1 MTTHVDPVTLELIK
15 GALRSAR
22 SEMEALIERTA
33 MSPFIRE
40 KKDYFIAF
48 FDRRGH
54 LLYGT
59 NLPLGG
65 NILDCILETYPAEE
79 MRPGDLYWY
88 NDCYG
93 SRGGVSHSPDMV
105 FVAPTFHE
113 QRLVG
118 FAQAWGHLWDI
129 GGMMPGSISPAA
141 TEIYHEGIIMPPSRI
156 YREGVLNEEVWRVF
170 ARNSRF
176 PEILKGDL
184 RAIMASCRLGKQRLE
199 ELFARFGSATALAAF
214 DQIIAQSKEA
224 VRDAFNS
231 RVPNGTY
238 TFRDYLD
245 SDGITDQSYGV
256 HLTLEKN
263 NGNITL
269 DFRETD
275 DQAQGAVN
283 FVMHESVPKFMYGL
297 YLTADDP
304 SVLINHGFV
313 QALGQVKTRPGSLVQ
328 PTFPAPLGMRSNTML
343 RVNNCIFGT
352 LALATEGQTSAASPV
367 YVIYMLRSL
376 DRKSGDYTLCIE
388 GMAVGFGARPF
399 ADGID
404 AVYYVAQK
412 NYPVEF
418 TEMEFGVRIEHYS
431 IHKDSGGPGIYRGGC
446 GVVRDIRIIADEGIL
461 ASRLE
466 NVIYPAWGVNSGHSG
481 RPGCL
486 IVNPGTPQ
494 ERELK
499 PLSDNNRLA
508 KGDLLRIMTPG
519 GGGWGDPLDRDHQHV
534 RDDVLDGFVSI
545 ESAFDDYGVVLDP
558 QTFAVDI
565 DANTAPTTT
574 HAASDR
580 DVSPWHVFRNTRISK
595 GRTANHQNAELVFT
609 RFFCIAFYPG
619 DSKPW
624 KIVKAFPWII
634 FAF

>member
-1 MTTHVDPVTLELIK
+1 MTPQVDPVTLELIK
-15 GALRSAR
+15 GMMRSAR

-40 KKDYFIAF
+40 KKDYFTAF
-48 FDRRGH
+48 FDRDGR

-65 NILDCILETYPAEE
+65 NILDCILAEYPAET

-93 SRGGVSHSPDMV
+93 SNGGVSHSPDMV
-105 FVAPTFHE
+105 FVAPVFHAGS
-113 QRLVG
+113 LIG
-118 FAQAWGHLWDI
+118 FAHAWGHLWDI

-141 TEIYHEGIIMPPSRI
+141 TEIFHEGMIMPPVRI
-156 YREGVLNEEVWRVF
+156 YREGVLNEEVWRFF

-199 ELFARFGSATALAAF
+199 EIVTRFGPETTRAAF
-214 DQIIAQSKEA
+214 EVIIEQSADA
-224 VRDAFNS
+224 VRQAFQA
-231 RVPNGTY
+231 RVPDGSY
-238 TFRDYLD
+238 TFQDYLD
-245 SDGITDQSYGV
+245 SDGVTDQSYAV
-256 HLTLEKN
+256 TLQLTKQ
-263 NGNITL
+263 NGDVTL
-269 DFRETD
+269 DFCDSD

-283 FVMHESVPKFMYGL
+283 FIMHESVPKFMYGL
-297 YLTADDP
+297 YLTADDA

-313 QALGQVKTRPGSLVQ
+313 KALGQVKTRPGSLVN

-343 RVNNCIFGT
+343 RVNNCVFGT

-376 DRKSGDYTLCIE
+376 DKKSGDYTLCIE

-412 NYPVEF
+412 NYPIEF
-418 TEMEFGVRIEHYS
+418 AEMEFGVRVERYT
-431 IHKDSGGPGIYRGGC
+431 IHRDSGGPGIYRGGC

-466 NVIYPAWGVNSGHSG
+466 NVIYPAWGVNGGHSG
-481 RPGCL
+481 RSGGL
-486 IVNPGTPQ
+486 IVNPGTPA

-499 PLSDNNRLA
+499 PLSDNNRLL

-519 GGGWGDPLDRDHQHV
+519 GGGWGNPLDRDPLAVQ
-534 RDDVLDGFVSI
+534 RDVWDGFVSP
-545 ESAFDDYGVVLDP
+545 ESALADYGVVLDP
-558 QTFAVDI
+558 QTMEI
-565 DANTAPTTT
+565 DKTATQERRQQMRGETAMF
-574 HAASDR
+574 HR
-580 DVSPWHVFRNTRISK
+580 
-595 GRTANHQNAELVFT
+595 GRYLTELEQS
-609 RFFCIAFYPG
+609 AHP
-619 DSKPW
+619 
-624 KIVKAFPWII
+624 
-634 FAF
+634 

>member
-1 MTTHVDPVTLELIK
+1 MTPQVDPVTLELIK
-15 GALRSAR
+15 GMMRSAR

-40 KKDYFIAF
+40 KKDYFTAF
-48 FDRRGH
+48 FDRDGR

-65 NILDCILETYPAEE
+65 NILDCILAEYPAET

-93 SRGGVSHSPDMV
+93 SNGGVSHSPDMV
-105 FVAPTFHE
+105 FVAPVFHAGS
-113 QRLVG
+113 LIG
-118 FAQAWGHLWDI
+118 FAHAWGHLWDI

-141 TEIYHEGIIMPPSRI
+141 TEIFHEGMIMPPVRI
-156 YREGVLNEEVWRVF
+156 YREGVLNEEVWRFF

-199 ELFARFGSATALAAF
+199 EIVTRFGPETTLAAF
-214 DQIIAQSKEA
+214 EVIIEQSADA
-224 VRDAFNS
+224 VRQAFQA
-231 RVPNGTY
+231 RVPDGSY
-238 TFRDYLD
+238 TFQDYLD
-245 SDGITDQSYGV
+245 SDGVTDQSYAV
-256 HLTLEKN
+256 TLQLTKQ
-263 NGNITL
+263 NGDVTL
-269 DFRETD
+269 DFCDSD

-283 FVMHESVPKFMYGL
+283 FIMHESVPKFMYGL
-297 YLTADDP
+297 YLTADDA

-313 QALGQVKTRPGSLVQ
+313 KALGQVKTRPGSLVN

-343 RVNNCIFGT
+343 RVNNCVFGT

-376 DRKSGDYTLCIE
+376 DKKSGDYTLCIE

-412 NYPVEF
+412 NYPIEF
-418 TEMEFGVRIEHYS
+418 AEMEFGVRVERYT
-431 IHKDSGGPGIYRGGC
+431 IHRDSGGPGIYRGGC

-466 NVIYPAWGVNSGHSG
+466 NVIYPAWGVNGGHSG
-481 RPGCL
+481 RSGGL
-486 IVNPGTPQ
+486 IVNPGTPA

-499 PLSDNNRLA
+499 PLSDNNRLL

-519 GGGWGDPLDRDHQHV
+519 GGGWGNPLDRDPLAVQ
-534 RDDVLDGFVSI
+534 RDVWDGFVSP
-545 ESAFDDYGVVLDP
+545 ESALADYGVVLDP
-558 QTFAVDI
+558 QTMEI
-565 DANTAPTTT
+565 DKTATQERRQQMRGETAMF
-574 HAASDR
+574 HR
-580 DVSPWHVFRNTRISK
+580 
-595 GRTANHQNAELVFT
+595 GRYLTELEQS
-609 RFFCIAFYPG
+609 AHP
-619 DSKPW
+619 
-624 KIVKAFPWII
+624 
-634 FAF
+634 

>member
-1 MTTHVDPVTLELIK
+1 
-15 GALRSAR
+15 
-22 SEMEALIERTA
+22 MEALIERTA

-40 KKDYFIAF
+40 KKDYFTAF
-48 FDRRGH
+48 FDRDGR

-65 NILDCILETYPAEE
+65 NILDCILAEYPAET

-93 SRGGVSHSPDMV
+93 SNGGVSHSPDMV
-105 FVAPTFHE
+105 FVAPVFHAGS
-113 QRLVG
+113 LIG
-118 FAQAWGHLWDI
+118 FAHAWGHLWDI

-141 TEIYHEGIIMPPSRI
+141 TEIFHEGMIMPPVRI
-156 YREGVLNEEVWRVF
+156 YREGVLNEEVWRFF

-199 ELFARFGSATALAAF
+199 EIVTRFGPETTRAAF
-214 DQIIAQSKEA
+214 EVIIEQSADA
-224 VRDAFNS
+224 VRQAFQA
-231 RVPNGTY
+231 RVPDGSY
-238 TFRDYLD
+238 TFQDYLD
-245 SDGITDQSYGV
+245 SDGVTDQSYAV
-256 HLTLEKN
+256 TLKLTKQ
-263 NGNITL
+263 NGDVTL
-269 DFRETD
+269 DFRDSD

-283 FVMHESVPKFMYGL
+283 FIMHESVPKFMYGL
-297 YLTADDP
+297 YLTADDA

-313 QALGQVKTRPGSLVQ
+313 KALGQVKTRPGSLVN

-343 RVNNCIFGT
+343 RVNNCVFGT

-376 DRKSGDYTLCIE
+376 DKKSGDYTLCIE

-412 NYPVEF
+412 NYPIEF
-418 TEMEFGVRIEHYS
+418 AEMEFGVRVERYT
-431 IHKDSGGPGIYRGGC
+431 IHRDSGGPGIYRGGC

-466 NVIYPAWGVNSGHSG
+466 NVIYPAWGVNGGHSG
-481 RPGCL
+481 RAGGL
-486 IVNPGTPQ
+486 IVNPGTPA

-499 PLSDNNRLA
+499 PLSDNNRLH

-519 GGGWGDPLDRDHQHV
+519 GGGWGNPLDRDPLVVQ
-534 RDDVLDGFVSI
+534 RDVWDGFVSP
-545 ESAFDDYGVVLDP
+545 ESALADYGVVLDP
-558 QTFAVDI
+558 QTMEI
-565 DANTAPTTT
+565 DKTATQEHRQQMRGETAMF
-574 HAASDR
+574 HR
-580 DVSPWHVFRNTRISK
+580 
-595 GRTANHQNAELVFT
+595 GRYLTELEQS
-609 RFFCIAFYPG
+609 AH
-619 DSKPW
+619 S
-624 KIVKAFPWII
+624 
-634 FAF
+634 